1 MPEPTPVQEIIIVR
15 RRGHGDGDGHHGGVW
30 KIAFADFM
38 TAMMAF
44 FLVLWIVNST
54 SKGTRSSVAR
64 YFNPIKLADTTPAR
78 KGLNDPKDSDFDAAA
93 TAPHAEAPKSKPEKN
108 APEHANEPSKADSKE
123 KPAKDAQKV
132 EPAKAADAK
141 AQAIGQLRP
150 PAATDAKLFEDPYAA
165 LAEIAAK
172 GEKDDASLKAGPGA
186 AESETGTP
194 FRALRA
200 AGAGGRLASRPGRSQ
215 AHAVERAER
224 RAWVAESR
232 GERS

>member
-1 MPEPTPVQEIIIVR
+1 
-15 RRGHGDGDGHHGGVW
+15 
-30 KIAFADFM
+30 M

-54 SKGTRSSVAR
+54 SKETRSSVAR

-150 PAATDAKLFEDPYAA
+150 PAATDAKLFEDP
-165 LAEIAAK
+165 
-172 GEKDDASLKAGPGA
+172 
-186 AESETGTP
+186 
-194 FRALRA
+194 
-200 AGAGGRLASRPGRSQ
+200 
-215 AHAVERAER
+215 
-224 RAWVAESR
+224 
-232 GERS
+232 